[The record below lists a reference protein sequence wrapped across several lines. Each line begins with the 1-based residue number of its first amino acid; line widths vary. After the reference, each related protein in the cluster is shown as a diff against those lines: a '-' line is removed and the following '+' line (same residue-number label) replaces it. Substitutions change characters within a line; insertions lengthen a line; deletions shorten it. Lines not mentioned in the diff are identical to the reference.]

1 MACGTNGRIIAA
13 NAGTYPLL
21 RYPILVGRSVEE
33 LVPAE
38 LRGYHAA
45 LRASML
51 RDPRPRPMMVV
62 TGDKDGDEPTRTVR
76 AVRGDGTEVPVDIGL
91 TPVVVDGTMVV
102 MMTLVDGTEH
112 QRMLTTMAQ
121 RDAAALAAA
130 EYRNAMLLSTLSHEL
145 RTLLVGVMGNLE
157 VLATMPM
164 PPAQRELAAAAF
176 TCAKAVLDT
185 ANAILDHAKLE
196 AGAVALEHLAFLP
209 REVLREVGTIM
220 GMRMSSKGLAWRVDV
235 APDVPAVVVGDPSR
249 LRQILLNLVGN
260 AVKFTATGGVTVS
273 VVREGTGIELPGRP
287 GEVVGGAAAV
297 LSGGGAAAA
306 LAAATAAEGETTP
319 VAAPLQLVRLAFTV
333 ADTGVGIP
341 ADMLP
346 ELGEPFVQAD
356 ASVARKFGGTGLGL
370 SITKML
376 AELMGGAL
384 TLTSTVGVGTQV
396 HFGMLVD
403 VAPGT
408 SAADGG
414 AATPT
419 YLPVPALIS
428 TAAVP
433 PLAPMPAPALP
444 LPLPVAPLHKVGAAG
459 ATDHTAG
466 SGEVSSETGRSGAAL
481 AASGTADGG
490 GDAGV
495 PTHMAIRA
503 TRLRGPVAVS
513 TGPAVTPGSS
523 HTPQTPAMGSGR
535 GAAAPSPASGSSG
548 TGGGGGQLH
557 GRPPPIS
564 AASGTAHDAA
574 GAATPPA
581 PGGQDIKLQGRQ
593 SSLVCRRCVRGG
605 IRGKV

>member
-1 MACGTNGRIIAA
+1 MPR
-13 NAGTYPLL
+13 P
-21 RYPILVGRSVEE
+21 P
-33 LVPAE
+33 
-38 LRGYHAA
+38 
-45 LRASML
+45 LRACML
-51 RDPRPRPMMVV
+51 QDPRPRPMMVV

-76 AVRGDGTEVPVDIGL
+76 AVRGDGTEVPVNFGI

-121 RDAAALAAA
+121 RDAALAAA
-130 EYRNAMLLSTLSHEL
+130 EYRKVMLSTFSHEL
-145 RTLLVGVMGNLE
+145 RTPLVGVMGNLE
-157 VLATMPM
+157 VLATTPM

-185 ANAILDHAKLE
+185 ANAILDHDKLE
-196 AGAVALEHLAFLP
+196 AGAVSLEHLAFSP

-220 GMRMSSKGLAWRVDV
+220 GMRMSSKGLTWRVDVPV
-235 APDVPAVVVGDPSR
+235 APDVPAVVVGNPSR

-260 AVKFTATGGVTVS
+260 TVTFTATGGVTVS

-287 GEVVGGAAAV
+287 REVVPGA

-306 LAAATAAEGETTP
+306 LAAATAADGETTP

-341 ADMLP
+341 ADVLP

-356 ASVARKFGGTGLGL
+356 ASVARKFGGTELWL

-444 LPLPVAPLHKVGAAG
+444 LPLPVVPAHKVGAAG

-466 SGEVSSETGRSGAAL
+466 
-481 AASGTADGG
+481 
-490 GDAGV
+490 
-495 PTHMAIRA
+495 
-503 TRLRGPVAVS
+503 
-513 TGPAVTPGSS
+513 
-523 HTPQTPAMGSGR
+523 
-535 GAAAPSPASGSSG
+535 
-548 TGGGGGQLH
+548 
-557 GRPPPIS
+557 
-564 AASGTAHDAA
+564 
-574 GAATPPA
+574 
-581 PGGQDIKLQGRQ
+581 
-593 SSLVCRRCVRGG
+593 RRR
-605 IRGKV
+605 